1 MPLTL
6 PTQELTLTTPAV
18 LFSAVSLIMLAF
30 TSRFIAYTQLVRN
43 LKDRYDNDKQPSIL
57 AQIKTLQKRLK
68 LLRIMQ
74 IIGISSLCLCVLS
87 MFLIYISFTLIAAYI
102 FGLSL
107 VLLVISLCLSIWEIQ
122 ISSKSL
128 QLHLHDIEK

>member
-6 PTQELTLTTPAV
+6 HTQELTLTTPAV
-18 LFSAVSLIMLAF
+18 LFWAVSLIMLAF

-43 LKDRYDNDKQPSIL
+43 LKDRYDNDKKPTIL

-107 VLLVISLCLSIWEIQ
+107 VLLVVSLCLSIWEIQ

-128 QLHLHDIEK
+128 HLHLHDIEK